1 MSGAA
6 SAATDSSFDEVMYQ
20 CELGMIS
27 IIDASRERLEDRLDI
42 ALRFTRAPSSASS
55 KSCPVS
61 VAPPAQALLLEQYSC
76 RHALDDVW
84 IVANR
89 APKRST
95 HARLSS

>member
-42 ALRFTRAPSSASS
+42 ALRFTRAELRVIEILSGQCRASRTG
-55 KSCPVS
+55 
-61 VAPPAQALLLEQYSC
+61 AL
-76 RHALDDVW
+76 
-84 IVANR
+84 IR
-89 APKRST
+89 AIQLPTR
-95 HARLSS
+95 AG